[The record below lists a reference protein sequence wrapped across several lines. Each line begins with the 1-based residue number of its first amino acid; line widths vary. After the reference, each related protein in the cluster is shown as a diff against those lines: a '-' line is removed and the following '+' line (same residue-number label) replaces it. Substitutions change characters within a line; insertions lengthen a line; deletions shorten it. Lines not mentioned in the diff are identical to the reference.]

1 MIRLIEFYHPFFI
14 LLSHSAFHIVKSLV
28 LKTLAA
34 FFYQSTFATDKF
46 EHRYAAT
53 HRSLAYAPASAG
65 MTCVASLDWVLF

>member
-14 LLSHSAFHIVKSLV
+14 LLSHSAFHFIESLI

-34 FFYQSTFATDKF
+34 CFYQSTFAADKL
-46 EHRYAAT
+46 EHRYVAT
-53 HRSLAYAPASAG
+53 HRFHACAPASAG